1 MPYILRITFII
12 FTLLTSNIS
21 ALASDAALSR
31 IIGFSPDGK
40 YFTFEQYGIG
50 DVSGKPFSDIFFIDT
65 IKNTWVEPP
74 VRVLI
79 DDQTADISKARILAL
94 AKATPTIKSLNTT
107 SHGFILVSNPISQ
120 FGNDKY
126 MADFGTNPNAPGY
139 DRYKMQLTLHNA
151 PNKKCESYAP
161 DTKMF
166 SLTLTSKSNQNITRN
181 YADINMPSSRNCALD
196 YSISEIH
203 YFETTNNDIIFMALI
218 NIMSYGWEGL
228 DRRFI
233 AVPFYVQKQN

>member
-1 MPYILRITFII
+1 MSCILRITFIV

-21 ALASDAALSR
+21 ALASDAAFSR

-50 DVSGKPFSDIFFIDT
+50 DASGLPFSEIFFIDT

-107 SHGFILVSNPISQ
+107 LHGFTLVSNPITQ

-126 MADFGTNPNAPGY
+126 TADFGTNPNAPDY
-139 DRYKMQLTLHNA
+139 DRYKIQLSLQDA

-166 SLTLTSKSNQNITRN
+166 SLTLTSESNQNITRS
-181 YADINMPSSRNCALD
+181 YADTNMPSSRNCALD

-203 YFETTNNDIIFMALI
+203 YFETTNNNVIFMTFI

-233 AVPFYVQKQN
+233 VIPFYVQK